1 MTTRIRIAVA
11 TLALLCGL
19 TLASAAFAQGSA
31 PKAAADI
38 TGKWTATFDTQLGEQ
53 RYTYDFQ
60 VKGTQLMGTAVS
72 NLGKAELKNGKVE
85 GDTVTF
91 LELLDF
97 QGMPVEL
104 TYTGKIVSADQIDF
118 ERRVADVVEKLV
130 AKRVK

>member
-1 MTTRIRIAVA
+1 MTPGIRMSTVA
-11 TLALLCGL
+11 ALALCCL
-19 TLASAAFAQGSA
+19 TLVS
-31 PKAAADI
+31 AAADI

-60 VKGTQLMGTAVS
+60 VKGTQLTGSADS
-72 NLGKAELKNGKVE
+72 NFGKAEIKNGKVD

-97 QGMPVEL
+97 QGMPLEIA
-104 TYTGKIVSADQIDF
+104 YMGKIVSNDQIDF
-118 ERRVADVVEKLV
+118 ERKIADIATEKLV